1 MNSFH
6 SNKRQ
11 HNELNSL
18 REESLTNHY
27 QTVDARELP
36 KIYQSKTNSFEK
48 VLSEENN
55 SSKSS
60 SKPDKDLSK
69 FKLSAQNIIFGKNE
83 KI

>member
-69 FKLSAQNIIFGKNE
+69 FKLIAQNIIFGKNE